1 MTQAETPEDRKIVGV
16 TGLRGII
23 ARTMTQAWQ
32 APRVALGLDIEMAPL
47 LARAK
52 AMTAQG
58 GPKITATPLF
68 LAALARTLKAHP
80 RMNALMTDKGI
91 EEVHAVNLALAVNTS
106 MGLVTPVIRDAEQK
120 SVAELAA
127 EMGDLAERARNGK
140 LPPAAYQKGT
150 FTLSNLGA
158 AGIDWVTPILNP
170 PQVGILGV
178 GRTRDAVIARDGM
191 PVVAQMAT
199 LTLVFD
205 HQAIDGFPAGLF
217 LKDLGACLTAAD
229 F

>member
-1 MTQAETPEDRKIVGV
+1 
-16 TGLRGII
+16 
-23 ARTMTQAWQ
+23 
-32 APRVALGLDIEMAPL
+32 
-47 LARAK
+47 
-52 AMTAQG
+52 
-58 GPKITATPLF
+58 
-68 LAALARTLKAHP
+68 
-80 RMNALMTDKGI
+80 MNALMTDKGI
-91 EEVHAVNLALAVNTS
+91 EEVHAVNLALAVNTA

-178 GRTRDAVIARDGM
+178 GRTRDAVIARDGV
-191 PVVAQMAT
+191 PVVAPMAT

-205 HQAIDGFPAGLF
+205 HRAIDGFPAGLF